1 LGSNLPMNS
10 DPDLPTS
17 RRFEVKS
24 SKGRK
29 SLLAAGVIALVASA
43 AVAVAAWQTSG
54 SGPAY
59 AKAQTASTLTLG
71 DASASTSADLY
82 PGATGA
88 LTIKVTNPNPFPIKI
103 TSVAL
108 QSGGVVTSNKG
119 AACDASTGVSVNNQ
133 SGLALAV
140 GASAT
145 ATMTVPNAVS
155 MSNASDNSCQGA
167 VFTVPVDVTAVSS

>member
-1 LGSNLPMNS
+1 
-10 DPDLPTS
+10 
-17 RRFEVKS
+17 VKS
-24 SKGRK
+24 STRRK
-29 SLLAAGVIALVASA
+29 TLLAAGIVALVAAA

-59 AKAQTASTLTLG
+59 AKAQTAATLTLG

-88 LTIKVTNPNPFPIKI
+88 LTIKITNPNPFPIKI
-103 TSVAL
+103 TTVAL
-108 QSGGVVTSNKG
+108 QTGGVVTSNKG
-119 AACDASTGVSVNNQ
+119 PACDASTGVSVSNQ
-133 SGLALAV
+133 TGLAIAV
-140 GASAT
+140 GAST
-145 ATMTVPNAVS
+145 TSTVTVPNAVS

>member
-1 LGSNLPMNS
+1 
-10 DPDLPTS
+10 
-17 RRFEVKS
+17 VKS
-24 SKGRK
+24 STRRK
-29 SLLAAGVIALVASA
+29 TLLAAGIIALVAAA

-59 AKAQTASTLTLG
+59 AKAQTAATLTLG

-88 LTIKVTNPNPFPIKI
+88 LTIKITNPNPFPIKI
-103 TSVAL
+103 TTVAL
-108 QSGGVVTSNKG
+108 QTGGVVTSNKG
-119 AACDASTGVSVNNQ
+119 PACDASTGVSVSNQ
-133 SGLALAV
+133 TGLAIAV
-140 GASAT
+140 GAST
-145 ATMTVPNAVS
+145 TSTVTVPNAVS